1 MPIYSLDE
9 RLIFPPVDHSEPDGI
24 LAVGGD
30 LRPERLLLAYSSG
43 IFPWYSGRQIQWWS
57 PDPRFVLYPPNLKIS
72 KSMKVLFNKRAFRV
86 TVNKSFREVISNCK
100 EIKRDGQG
108 GTWITP
114 EMKQAYIKLHELGY
128 AHSVEAWQGEELVG
142 GLYGIRMNNVFF
154 GESMFSKVS
163 NASKFAFISFVLHL
177 EKEGVELIDC
187 QVYTEHL
194 ESLGAQMISR
204 DRFINEIQKLIN

>member
-177 EKEGVELIDC
+177 EKEGVELLDC

-194 ESLGAQMISR
+194 ESLGAEMISR